1 MKFGV
6 PWGPKEI
13 RPETRETAEQA
24 ARRAGMS
31 LEDWLNTMIIRQAEL
46 AGVQSPAPAGGQIRD
61 DDIAAVNHRLDDLT
75 QRFEQ
80 LTRTGPAAYAPKRS
94 REEPDD
100 PPAAELPTTTT
111 NPEMPSVRL
120 PPSLERAVAEIV
132 ARQRVLNGEAAP
144 APRQQPPES
153 IAVPPA
159 ASQPRPQETAVIAA
173 PPPVPKSQPPAAAS
187 VAPAPPPA
195 QDLSGLEGQLRQ
207 ITAQIETLRKP
218 DIEQAIHDL
227 RDELSDIGRM
237 LSEAMPR
244 RALEAIERQIY
255 DLDRRIAEGR
265 HAGID
270 SAALGGIEQGL
281 AEVRDA
287 LHGLM
292 PAENLVG
299 FNAAIA
305 GVAHKIDLIVGQND
319 PATLAQLESHIVTLR
334 EMTNHIAS
342 DETVGRLAAEVQAL
356 GDKIESMA
364 GAGTGGQAFSHLE
377 HRISMLSDVLAER
390 TQSHDG
396 APSRLEAMLESL
408 HDKIEQTSRGTGD
421 AFSHLEHRIAALA
434 DMLADRAQFGAAAP
448 SQLEALMESLLE
460 KIEQMQNTRGHDDA
474 FGHLEDRIVQ
484 LVAKLDASDSRLS
497 HLEGIER
504 GVADLLVH
512 IEDMRTNK
520 EAGGLREQSLPQV
533 DDLKHDIS
541 RTHDALEAVHDT
553 LGHVV
558 DRLTSIE
565 NDIRGDTSA
574 RGETDRDVQP
584 VRTVTDAPDLAPA
597 MPTPSTAIAPSLT
610 PRRSPAGPQMPITS
624 GPTEDEPLEP
634 GSGPPTLQANPA
646 ARIAASQAALG
657 GAAPAAAP
665 GGKSSFIA
673 AARRAAQAAGQQPDA
688 RPRAELSSDALGPE
702 TASLRAKMMKRVKS
716 LFVAASIIAI
726 VVGSAQIAGNVF
738 NLGKSTTQ
746 TAELPASD
754 PETTEAVDPPA
765 PEATASI
772 PAGPLALPKQPE
784 IESHALPPSGSVAAA
799 PPPGTNQIL
808 PAMPS
813 LFAPMLGSNNDITG
827 SISRPATQSLA
838 APSAQPSQDTA
849 DGLPAAIG
857 GPKLR
862 DAALAGDAP
871 AAYTV
876 AERFAEGRGVRA
888 NMEQAAHWF
897 ERAASKGLAP
907 AQFRYASLLEK
918 GLGVKKDLPQAR
930 RLYLAAAKQG
940 NSKAM
945 HNLAVLYAEGVD
957 GTPDYATAAEW
968 FRKAANRG
976 VADSQYNLGVLCA
989 RGLGTD
995 KNFAEA
1001 YKWFAL
1007 AATQGDREAAKKR
1020 DDIAAQ
1026 MDASSLAAAEKTVK
1040 SFVPELQPQGA
1051 AIVHEPAGGWDH
1063 AAGAPPAAQPPS
1075 AGPLALGGLEAGNQ

>member
-1 MKFGV
+1 
-6 PWGPKEI
+6 
-13 RPETRETAEQA
+13 
-24 ARRAGMS
+24 
-31 LEDWLNTMIIRQAEL
+31 
-46 AGVQSPAPAGGQIRD
+46 
-61 DDIAAVNHRLDDLT
+61 
-75 QRFEQ
+75 
-80 LTRTGPAAYAPKRS
+80 
-94 REEPDD
+94 
-100 PPAAELPTTTT
+100 
-111 NPEMPSVRL
+111 
-120 PPSLERAVAEIV
+120 
-132 ARQRVLNGEAAP
+132 
-144 APRQQPPES
+144 
-153 IAVPPA
+153 
-159 ASQPRPQETAVIAA
+159 
-173 PPPVPKSQPPAAAS
+173 
-187 VAPAPPPA
+187 
-195 QDLSGLEGQLRQ
+195 
-207 ITAQIETLRKP
+207 
-218 DIEQAIHDL
+218 
-227 RDELSDIGRM
+227 
-237 LSEAMPR
+237 
-244 RALEAIERQIY
+244 
-255 DLDRRIAEGR
+255 
-265 HAGID
+265 
-270 SAALGGIEQGL
+270 
-281 AEVRDA
+281 
-287 LHGLM
+287 
-292 PAENLVG
+292 
-299 FNAAIA
+299 
-305 GVAHKIDLIVGQND
+305 
-319 PATLAQLESHIVTLR
+319 
-334 EMTNHIAS
+334 
-342 DETVGRLAAEVQAL
+342 
-356 GDKIESMA
+356 
-364 GAGTGGQAFSHLE
+364 
-377 HRISMLSDVLAER
+377 
-390 TQSHDG
+390 
-396 APSRLEAMLESL
+396 
-408 HDKIEQTSRGTGD
+408 
-421 AFSHLEHRIAALA
+421 
-434 DMLADRAQFGAAAP
+434 
-448 SQLEALMESLLE
+448 
-460 KIEQMQNTRGHDDA
+460 
-474 FGHLEDRIVQ
+474 
-484 LVAKLDASDSRLS
+484 
-497 HLEGIER
+497 
-504 GVADLLVH
+504 
-512 IEDMRTNK
+512 
-520 EAGGLREQSLPQV
+520 
-533 DDLKHDIS
+533 
-541 RTHDALEAVHDT
+541 
-553 LGHVV
+553 
-558 DRLTSIE
+558 
-565 NDIRGDTSA
+565 
-574 RGETDRDVQP
+574 
-584 VRTVTDAPDLAPA
+584 
-597 MPTPSTAIAPSLT
+597 
-610 PRRSPAGPQMPITS
+610 MPISS

-688 RPRAELSSDALGPE
+688 RPRAEPSSDAQGPE

-746 TAELPASD
+746 TAEVPASD

-765 PEATASI
+765 PDATASI

-784 IESHALPPSGSVAAA
+784 IESLALPSSGSIAAA

-813 LFAPMLGSNNDITG
+813 LFASMLGSNNDITG
-827 SISRPATQSLA
+827 SISRPAAKSLA
-838 APSAQPSQDTA
+838 APSAQPSQDSA

-876 AERFAEGRGVRA
+876 AERFAEGRGVPA

-995 KNFAEA
+995 KNYAEA

-1026 MDASSLAAAEKTVK
+1026 MDASSLATAEKMVK

-1051 AIVHEPAGGWDH
+1051 AVVHEPAGGWDH
-1063 AAGAPPAAQPPS
+1063 AAGAPPAANPRS
-1075 AGPLALGGLEAGNQ
+1075 AGPLALGSLGAGNR